1 MANYLDEPR
10 ALMTTPDIVLSTTSS
25 SHLAICFGSHED
37 CNQALT
43 NASIE
48 ELTRLLSYAS
58 EVQMTDFLRSKT
70 GPRIPMELLK
80 HTRPLK
86 TWFTELKNII
96 SQAARSNAIL
106 AFRDKCMA
114 ELVYKQNIN
123 SSTSH
128 KSETRLLAVLEQGAG
143 RSDAILLCQAYHADD
158 PSQIAALAAALAPSR
173 ERRMETLQQGAAF
186 AATTRAVWGFD
197 LPDMAYPVAVGR
209 AAALAEMPLVPVTQV
224 WLQAFLGNLVQAA
237 QRLMPLGQTV
247 GQRILAD
254 ITPAIIAVA
263 ETAQTA
269 TLDDIGSATFA
280 VDTASMQHETQ
291 NSRIFRS

>member
-1 MANYLDEPR
+1 MRDSDL
-10 ALMTTPDIVLSTTSS
+10 LTLTQWLSPSYPVGAFAW
-25 SHLAICFGSHED
+25 SHGLETAVARGDVRDAEGL
-37 CNQALT
+37 QAWL
-43 NASIE
+43 
-48 ELTRLLSYAS
+48 
-58 EVQMTDFLRSKT
+58 
-70 GPRIPMELLK
+70 
-80 HTRPLK
+80 
-86 TWFTELKNII
+86 W
-96 SQAARSNAIL
+96 
-106 AFRDKCMA
+106 
-114 ELVYKQNIN
+114 
-123 SSTSH
+123 
-128 KSETRLLAVLEQGAG
+128 AVLEQGAG
-143 RSDAILLCQAYHADD
+143 RTDAILLCEAYRAEDVA
-158 PSQIAALAAALAPSR
+158 PVAELAAALAPSR

-209 AAALAEMPLVPVTQV
+209 AAALAEMPLLPVTQV

-254 ITPAIIAVA
+254 ITPAIIAIA
-263 ETAQTA
+263 ETAQAA